1 MTLDQRDGSAGLRSL
16 RGAVGATII
25 FTALTLI
32 GLGIGWAW
40 LFHRTSQSSAVEDAG
55 RYGELSGRAALAPF
69 VTDDLLVGSPEALE
83 KIAIAGRA
91 LMSQG
96 GAAHVKVWS
105 VEGRVLWSDETELI
119 GQTFAFEDDE
129 KKLLNGE
136 GRLATLSKLDK
147 DENKFEIAAGE
158 TSLLQVYFGTK
169 TQPGEKPVVVET
181 YYPTSQIDS
190 RAADQRRSFLPLL
203 LGGLGLLIV
212 AQVPLARTLTHRLKK
227 LQREREHLLER
238 VITSSD
244 IERRRIAAEVH
255 DGAVQELIGI
265 TFSLSAAA
273 DESAPPMNDRL
284 SGLAASTRHTVR
296 SLRSLLNSIYPVEV
310 PDIGWAAG
318 LDPIVGA
325 LRQRGVAVDVKV
337 PEIRL
342 SPANELLLLRVGRE
356 ALRNVDAHARASRV
370 TITMTKNGNAVKL
383 LITDNGVGFDK
394 EMAETQRQVGHL
406 GLQLLRDLSED
417 MGAVLAVDSTPGS
430 GTTVHLELEENR

>member
-1 MTLDQRDGSAGLRSL
+1 MTLDHRDGSAGLRSL
-16 RGAVGATII
+16 RGAVGATLL
-25 FTALTLI
+25 FTALTLL

-40 LFHRTSQSSAVEDAG
+40 LFQRTSQSSAVEDAG

-69 VTDDLLVGSPEALE
+69 ITDDLLTGSKEALD
-83 KIAIAGRA
+83 KVRIAGEA
-91 LMSQG
+91 LINEG

-105 VEGRVLWSDETELI
+105 VEGQVLWSDEPALI
-119 GQTFAFEDDE
+119 GRTFEFEEDE
-129 KKLLNGE
+129 KELLDGE
-136 GRLATLSKLDK
+136 GMIANLSALDK
-147 DENKFEIAAGE
+147 DENQFEIAAGE
-158 TSLLQVYFGTK
+158 TSLLQVYFGWK
-169 TQPGEKPVVVET
+169 TSSGTPMVVET
-181 YYPTSQIDS
+181 YYPASLVDS
-190 RAADQRRSFLPLL
+190 RASDQRRSFLPLL
-203 LGGLGLLIV
+203 LGGLGLLFV
-212 AQVPLARTLTHRLKK
+212 AQLPLARALVHRLKK
-227 LQREREHLLER
+227 LQTEREQLLER

-273 DESAPPMNDRL
+273 DESPAPMSDRL
-284 SGLAASTRHTVR
+284 GGLAVATRHTVR

-310 PDIGWAAG
+310 PDNGWAAG

-325 LRQRGVAVDVKV
+325 LRERGVEVNLKV

-356 ALRNVDAHARASRV
+356 ALRNVDAHACATQVS
-370 TITMTKNGNAVKL
+370 ITMTMTGGAVKL
-383 LITDNGVGFDK
+383 LIADNGVGFDN

-406 GLQLLRDLSED
+406 GLQLLRDLAQD
-417 MGAVLAVDSTPGS
+417 MGAVLVVDSAPGS